1 MRSKK
6 NIDIYYRYSNMST
19 CSLQSGGAGKRL
31 SRRNVNTKRNTI
43 RRRKIYR
50 GGEGESYTEQSMQ
63 NDNVQQSMQNDNV
76 QQSTDSTFST
86 PSIENNIPANP
97 SWEDR
102 KRQMGDTSDKLMSG
116 LSNIGS
122 SFGSF
127 TESIGNSVSG
137 FGNSVKDRLS
147 SISAPSMPSNPSV
160 SSSSASA
167 NITGGGVHRRKT
179 KNIRKQN
186 RQRRTKRRTTR
197 HRRR

>member
-1 MRSKK
+1 
-6 NIDIYYRYSNMST
+6 MST

-50 GGEGESYTEQSMQ
+50 GGEGESYTE
-63 NDNVQQSMQNDNV
+63 QSMQNDNV

-147 SISAPSMPSNPSV
+147 SISTPSMPSNPSV